1 MSLALRTE
9 IVPLP
14 ILVIEQQT
22 LLDQKHILLVV
33 FTIEVMAS
41 MTEGKRQLSCL
52 ATKVIAIQ
60 CELANNHLNKFSY
73 VSDAQGKKRHTIKSY
88 FTYGSVFQSRY
99 FNVEGRKTTELE
111 IALFSKQ
118 RTHNV
123 DTFQKVYV
131 LEDSRLWE
139 VKLY

>member
-1 MSLALRTE
+1 MSLALRAE
-9 IVPLP
+9 IAPLP

-73 VSDAQGKKRHTIKSY
+73 VSDTQGKKRHTIKSY
-88 FTYGSVFQSRY
+88 FTYGSAFRAAISMSREENY
-99 FNVEGRKTTELE
+99 GIRNSPFLETENP
-111 IALFSKQ
+111 Q
-118 RTHNV
+118 C
-123 DTFQKVYV
+123 
-131 LEDSRLWE
+131 
-139 VKLY
+139 